1 MITKFVSGAQTGAD
15 RAGLDGNV
23 MAAPTLFTLQTGAWF
38 AMERATLEAPDC
50 SPVKILA
57 IEQAGKRLLKINLYE
72 AFYPEGVREK
82 SINLR
87 VQEQNSDCLTGADD
101 DGRRYVFLNLTHE
114 WLLTHFNQEDI
125 SRILDSECPAA
136 ILESF
141 HFPT

>member
-1 MITKFVSGAQTGAD
+1 MHFSGARRIRGQLE
-15 RAGLDGNV
+15 GLV
-23 MAAPTLFTLQTGAWF
+23 KARSAIFCLQPGEWF
-38 AMERATLEAPDC
+38 AMERAKLEAPDC

-57 IEQAGKRLLKINLYE
+57 IEQAGKRLLKINFYE

-101 DGRRYVFLNLTHE
+101 DGRRYIFLNLTHE
-114 WLLTHFNQEDI
+114 WLLTHFNQEEI

-136 ILESF
+136 TLESF
-141 HFPT
+141 HFPS